1 MAHEEQPKEFYCKV
15 QGFEFKSGVDD
26 GAGRVIDYQV
36 MTDTLQGIKFCTD
49 GTHFQLNY
57 KTSYELCGQD
67 CDAGEPAKI
76 IRAKNGNI
84 VIDAMSG
91 NIVLKGANIRLQAQD
106 SMGEVTINA
115 GKQVATRAAVVS
127 THGTKVNIMGTSDVN
142 VGGAAVETNAKVVNS
157 QSQATD
163 EKQASFL
170 GQLMSAI
177 KKFKELLEC
186 AAG

>member
-1 MAHEEQPKEFYCKV
+1 VAHEPQPKEFYCKY
-15 QGFEFKSGVDD
+15 QGFEFKSGIDD

-36 MTDTLQGIKFCTD
+36 MTDNLQGIKFCTD

-67 CDAGEPAKI
+67 CDNGEPAKI
-76 IRAKNGNI
+76 IRAKNGDI
-84 VIDAMSG
+84 VIDAMAG
-91 NIVLKGANIRLQAQD
+91 NIVLKGANVRLQAQD

-115 GKQVATRAAVVS
+115 GKQVATRAAIVS
-127 THGTKVNIMGTSDVN
+127 THATQIKSLATQSNDS
-142 VGGAAVETNAKVVNS
+142 GGATVETNAKIVNS

>member
-1 MAHEEQPKEFYCKV
+1 MAEQPKEFYCKV

-26 GAGRVIDYQV
+26 GSGRIIDWQV
-36 MTDTLQGIKFCTD
+36 GTDKIQGIKFCTD

-57 KTSYELCGQD
+57 GTSYEICGQD
-67 CDAGEPAKI
+67 VGTDEPAKI
-76 IRAKNGNI
+76 IRAKNGDI
-84 VIDAMSG
+84 HIDAMNG
-91 NIVLKGANIRLQAQD
+91 DIILKGANIRLQATD
-106 SMGEVTINA
+106 SVGEVTINA
-115 GKQVATRAAVVS
+115 GKQISSRAAIVS

-142 VGGAAVETNAKVVNS
+142 VGGAAVETNAKIVNS

-177 KKFKELLEC
+177 KKFKELLAC